1 MRTFPKSP
9 LENVRKSTKSPLE
22 NVRKSAKSPLEN
34 VRGFKKSPLKNV
46 LGHYDYSNK
55 SPKSKTQFCQC
66 IDPSTCRHYAFLCQ
80 DRPHLKN
87 KNKQVYFALS
97 STCPFTA
104 SAVKVGCTSRIKIN
118 KFILYSLRFALFTAP
133 AVKVGCTSRIK
144 INKFILYSLRFALP
158 LDKVG
163 VVSTMQIGKNI
174 CFFFALSSTCTTFV
188 TY

>member
-118 KFILYSLRFALFTAP
+118 KFILYSLRFAL
-133 AVKVGCTSRIK
+133 
-144 INKFILYSLRFALP
+144 P